1 MILLKVQTGY
11 LYHIKDE
18 FFNRINNKG
27 LMINHE
33 NGHSRPS
40 YLAIKDEE
48 ILWFIP
54 LSTKIDKY
62 KSIVEKKEKKYGS
75 CKTILIKKI
84 AGREQAILIQNAF
97 PTLEKYIQSRHT
109 VDGKIV
115 KISSAVER
123 EIIDDFEYM
132 LSLKASGLNLFFT
145 DIDYIKNL
153 MFEELETSNK

>member
-1 MILLKVQTGY
+1 MKVQTGY

-18 FFNRINNKG
+18 FFDRINNKE

-40 YLAIKDEE
+40 YLAIKDGD

-54 LSTKIDKY
+54 LSTKIEKY
-62 KSIVEKKEKKYGS
+62 RTIIEKKEKKYGR
-75 CKTILIKKI
+75 CKTIIIKEI
-84 AGREQAILIQNAF
+84 AGRNQAILIQNVF

-109 VDGKIV
+109 IDGKLV
-115 KISSAVER
+115 KVSSAVER
-123 EIIDDFEYM
+123 EIINNFEYM
-132 LSLKASGLNLFFT
+132 LSLKHNGLNLFFT

-153 MFEELETSNK
+153 MLEELNYLK

>member
-1 MILLKVQTGY
+1 MIKLCAGVDNVKVQTGY

-18 FFNRINNKG
+18 FFDRINNKG

-40 YLAIKDEE
+40 YLAIKDDD
-48 ILWFIP
+48 ILRFIP
-54 LSTKIDKY
+54 LSTKIEKY
-62 KSIVEKKEKKYGS
+62 KTIIDKKEKKYGT

-84 AGREQAILIQNAF
+84 AILIQNAF

-109 VDGKIV
+109 IDGKFI
-115 KISSAVER
+115 KISSAVEK

-132 LSLKASGLNLFFT
+132 LSLKSSGLNLFFT

-153 MFEELETSNK
+153 MIEELK

>member
-1 MILLKVQTGY
+1 MIEVCTGVDNVKVQTGY

-18 FFNRINNKG
+18 FFDRINNKG

-40 YLAIKDEE
+40 YLAIKDDD
-48 ILWFIP
+48 ILRFIP
-54 LSTKIDKY
+54 LSTKIEKY
-62 KSIVEKKEKKYGS
+62 KTIIDKKEKKYGT

-84 AGREQAILIQNAF
+84 AILIQNAF

-109 VDGKIV
+109 IDGKFI

-132 LSLKASGLNLFFT
+132 LSLKSSGLNLFFT

-153 MFEELETSNK
+153 MIEELK

>member
-1 MILLKVQTGY
+1 MKVQTGY

-18 FFNRINNKG
+18 FFDKINSKG

-40 YLAIKDEE
+40 YLAIKDND

-62 KSIVEKKEKKYGS
+62 KAIIEKKVKKHGS
-75 CKTILIKKI
+75 CRTILIKKI
-84 AGREQAILIQNAF
+84 ADCEQAILIQNAF

-109 VDGKIV
+109 IDGKLV
-115 KISSAVER
+115 RISTSVER
-123 EIIDDFEYM
+123 EIIDDFKYM
-132 LSLKASGLNLFFT
+132 LSLKEDGLNLFFT
-145 DIDYIKNL
+145 DIDKIKEQML
-153 MFEELETSNK
+153 EEVNS